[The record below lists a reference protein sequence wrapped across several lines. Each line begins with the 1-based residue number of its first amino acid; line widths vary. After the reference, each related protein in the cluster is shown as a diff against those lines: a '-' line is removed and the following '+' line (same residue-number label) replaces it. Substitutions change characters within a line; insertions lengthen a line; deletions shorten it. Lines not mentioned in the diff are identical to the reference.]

1 MDQGQMLLIVILVGA
16 LLWMFFKNHKG
27 GVCSLMGGNRE
38 TYVVGANLF
47 DDARSRVS
55 SFADR
60 VQGAA
65 SDAYEDV
72 TDAVGGAA
80 GRAKEEIKRAGAAVS
95 AEATAALK
103 QGGQFLIDGL
113 AEHYK
118 PQHTALCKAMDK
130 GCGTYRPKEAGT
142 LCGNELINRIC
153 RPSGECRTNGNTN
166 A

>member
-1 MDQGQMLLIVILVGA
+1 MKTRSMDQGQMLLIVILVGA

-72 TDAVGGAA
+72 TDAVGEAA
-80 GRAKEEIKRAGAAVS
+80 GRVKK
-95 AEATAALK
+95 EATAALK
-103 QGGQFLIDGL
+103 QGGQFLINEL